1 MVSNERIRLNNKEMI
16 VGVNLGENASEC
28 VDGGL
33 EPRDIK
39 EVGII
44 GYWHP
49 KLFFE
54 FFKIYSMPSN
64 S

>member
-54 FFKIYSMPSN
+54 FF
-64 S
+64 